1 LKKIEREEI
10 LSALQRRANLQAYN
24 LKRADF
30 SRLNL
35 SNHDL
40 SSLDLSGAKFK
51 QSNLEKANLSKSIL
65 NGSSFLKANLKEAN
79 MSETHCSR
87 TDFTKADLSGTDLTH
102 AILQDIV
109 VYKTKMKSV
118 NLDMAQ
124 LEGVD
129 LSSMDLTECEARNA
143 NFRKTNLGFSCL
155 NGANLRA
162 ANFEEANLS
171 DIKAK
176 SAFFSGSC
184 LVRTN
189 LEGAVLDGTDFSQA
203 DMTKANLSLTSLE
216 RINLESTKLVET
228 NFRLSRG
235 IAEGKK
241 EYLRQQGAKV
251 TFIWEK
257 TKKTTKFVLKTPWVL
272 ATLGIFLVA
281 AIMGVY
287 FYFTN
292 INHFSI
298 SSLTKELINAK
309 QSKQYEKALQIN
321 QILIRKLD
329 RKGNHM
335 GVFSRSL
342 DVARMYRLLGNR
354 KMSVEL
360 LEAMFENYHEDNKKI
375 AQIKLELALNYKDSG
390 NFGKAITLM
399 EDIETS
405 NLTNSLIHSLEI
417 NLAKAYWEEKN
428 YQQAVASY
436 KKIAEEF
443 STDPK
448 RYSNALKNLAQVY
461 IEMGEIEESSEIW
474 ANILWNPKEPKPYF
488 RKQMNIALKLSEEG
502 RHSEAL
508 TVYDNL
514 LIKIKENPVLV
525 NKVKNKINMAKK
537 KR

>member
-1 LKKIEREEI
+1 
-10 LSALQRRANLQAYN
+10 
-24 LKRADF
+24 
-30 SRLNL
+30 
-35 SNHDL
+35 
-40 SSLDLSGAKFK
+40 
-51 QSNLEKANLSKSIL
+51 
-65 NGSSFLKANLKEAN
+65 

-118 NLDMAQ
+118 NLSMVQ

-143 NFRKTNLGFSCL
+143 NFSRTNLSFSCL
-155 NGANLRA
+155 NRANLRA
-162 ANFEEANLS
+162 ANFEEANLT

-176 SAFFSGSC
+176 SATFSGSR

-189 LEGAVLDGTDFSQA
+189 LEGAVLDGSDFSQA

-216 RINLESTKLVET
+216 SVNFESAKLVET

-235 IAEGKK
+235 IAEGQK
-241 EYLRQQGAKV
+241 EYLRQHGAKV

-257 TKKTTKFVLKTPWVL
+257 TKNTTKFVLKTPLVL

-292 INHFSI
+292 INHLSI

-329 RKGNHM
+329 RRGNYM

-342 DVARMYRLLGNR
+342 DVARMYRLLENR
-354 KMSVEL
+354 KMSIEL
-360 LEAMFENYHEDNKKI
+360 LEGMLDEYQYDAKQN
-375 AQIKLELALNYKDSG
+375 AQIKIEIALNYKDSG
-390 NFGKAITLM
+390 DFEKATAIM
-399 EDIETS
+399 EDTKTS
-405 NLTNSLIHSLEI
+405 DLPNGLIHSRAI
-417 NLAKAYWEEKN
+417 NLAKAYWEAKN
-428 YQQAVASY
+428 YPKAVASY
-436 KKIAEEF
+436 KTIAEEF
-443 STDPK
+443 GTDP
-448 RYSNALKNLAQVY
+448 RRHSNALKNLARVY
-461 IEMGEIEESSEIW
+461 LEMGEIEKSIEIW
-474 ANILWNPKEPKPYF
+474 AKLLWNPKDPQPYF
-488 RKQMNIALKLSEEG
+488 RNQMHIALTLNEEG
-502 RHSEAL
+502 KQAEAL

-525 NKVKNKINMAKK
+525 NEVKNKINMAKK

>member
-1 LKKIEREEI
+1 
-10 LSALQRRANLQAYN
+10 
-24 LKRADF
+24 
-30 SRLNL
+30 
-35 SNHDL
+35 
-40 SSLDLSGAKFK
+40 
-51 QSNLEKANLSKSIL
+51 
-65 NGSSFLKANLKEAN
+65 
-79 MSETHCSR
+79 
-87 TDFTKADLSGTDLTH
+87 
-102 AILQDIV
+102 
-109 VYKTKMKSV
+109 
-118 NLDMAQ
+118 
-124 LEGVD
+124 
-129 LSSMDLTECEARNA
+129 
-143 NFRKTNLGFSCL
+143 
-155 NGANLRA
+155 
-162 ANFEEANLS
+162 
-171 DIKAK
+171 
-176 SAFFSGSC
+176 
-184 LVRTN
+184 
-189 LEGAVLDGTDFSQA
+189 
-203 DMTKANLSLTSLE
+203 MTKANLSLTSLE

-241 EYLRQQGAKV
+241 EYLRQHGAKV
-251 TFIWEK
+251 TFIWDK
-257 TKKTTKFVLKTPWVL
+257 TKNTTKFVLKTPWIL

-375 AQIKLELALNYKDSG
+375 AQIKLKLALNYKDSG

-405 NLTNSLIHSLEI
+405 NLPNRLIRSLEI
-417 NLAKAYWEEKN
+417 NLAKAYWKEKN

-436 KKIAEEF
+436 KRIAEEF

-448 RYSNALKNLAQVY
+448 RHSNALKNLAQVY

-474 ANILWNPKEPKPYF
+474 ANILWNPKEPQPYF
-488 RKQMNIALKLSEEG
+488 RKQMNIALKLSKEG
-502 RHSEAL
+502 KHSEAL
-508 TVYDNL
+508 TVYDKL
-514 LIKIKENPVLV
+514 LIKVKDNPVLV
-525 NKVKNKINMAKK
+525 NEIKNKINMAKK